1 MSRAS
6 DRPVKI
12 LLVEDNPGDVRLIRE
27 ALREGEIRSALSVAS
42 DGLEALAYLR
52 RAGAYAAA
60 PRSPAAGRSGVLA
73 YPRRA
78 EVYAAA
84 PRPDLVLLDLMVPRA
99 DGWAVLRALR
109 ATPTL
114 RAIPVAALTAS
125 LQGRDLLLHEGLPAR
140 HYLTKPVDQ
149 AQLLALVADVATF
162 GRAVVAHPPPLV
174 PAGDRRWSG

>member
-1 MSRAS
+1 MSPAS

-60 PRSPAAGRSGVLA
+60 PRSPAAGRSGALA
-73 YPRRA
+73 DLRRA
-78 EVYAAA
+78 EAYAA

-109 ATPTL
+109 APPTL
-114 RAIPVAALTAS
+114 RAVPVAALTAS